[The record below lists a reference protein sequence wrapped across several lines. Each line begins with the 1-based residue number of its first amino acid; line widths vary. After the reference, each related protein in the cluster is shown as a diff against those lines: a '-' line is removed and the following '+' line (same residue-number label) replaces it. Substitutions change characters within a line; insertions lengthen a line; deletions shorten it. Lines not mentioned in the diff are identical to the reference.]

1 MTLKDFMAPGE
12 TIRFSSSTPVNY
24 QGQQYNFYITNRRL
38 IWHKLKG
45 MVFKKDNFICEAIEN
60 VTNIEYK
67 EMGLLTKKGVIKI
80 AIGNRKLE
88 FNGSVP
94 TIRAIYG
101 EAQSLILSP
110 EEARQN
116 KELVI
121 KHELKHVI
129 EEKKAEKK
137 PEVKRKSSK
146 VQRCSKCDS
155 KVSKNAVFCPSC
167 GKALREKK

>member
-1 MTLKDFMAPGE
+1 MALQDFLAPGE
-12 TIRFSSSTPVNY
+12 SIRFSTSAPINY
-24 QGQQYNFYITNRRL
+24 QGQPYIFYITNRRI
-38 IWHKLKG
+38 IWHRLKG
-45 MVFKKDNFICEAIEN
+45 MIFKKDNFICEAIEN

-80 AIGNRKLE
+80 AIGNRKIE

-110 EEARQN
+110 EETRQS
-116 KELVI
+116 KELII

-129 EEKKAEKK
+129 EGNKT
-137 PEVKRKSSK
+137 EVKRKK
-146 VQRCSKCDS
+146 PTLQRCSKCDS
-155 KVSKNAVFCPSC
+155 KVSKNAIFCASC
-167 GKALREKK
+167 GKAIRKE